1 VRHAA
6 ALLGSLLLAGAL
18 LAGCKA
24 PEPPPPAAEAR
35 YIVGEPYRLRDLWFY
50 PREDF
55 GLVETGL
62 ASVAGD
68 TRAGRRTPNGEVHDP
83 AALMAAHRTLQLPAV
98 VTVTNLENGRA
109 LAVRVNDRGPAD
121 PGRVIELS
129 RRAAELLGI
138 APGRPAQVRVAVE
151 GEPSRALAGGLPA
164 AEGSRPVIEAAPTAT
179 VERETLAPIAG
190 SRQAERVREG
200 RGPIVQ
206 AAASAL
212 SRAAPPLVL
221 PERVTQGP
229 AVPGQL
235 MVQGSSFGGRAA
247 AQRQA
252 SRLGGGARIEPFGP
266 PSRPEW
272 RVRLGPFA
280 TPAEADRALE
290 GAIRAGVTEARII
303 VD

>member
-1 VRHAA
+1 MKRPA
-6 ALLGSLLLAGAL
+6 ALLGPFLLGGAL
-18 LAGCKA
+18 LAGCRA
-24 PEPPPPAAEAR
+24 PAPPAPAPEAR
-35 YIVGEPYRLRDLWFY
+35 YIVGEPYQLRELWFY

-68 TRAGRRTPNGEVHDP
+68 ARAGRRTPNGELHDP

-129 RRAAELLGI
+129 RRAAELLGV
-138 APGRPAQVRVAVE
+138 APGRPAQVRLAVE

-164 AEGSRPVIEAAPTAT
+164 TEGSRPVIEAAPTAT

-190 SRQAERVREG
+190 ARQAERVREG
-200 RGPIVQ
+200 RGAVVQ
-206 AAASAL
+206 AAATSL
-212 SRAAPPLVL
+212 SPAVLPLAL

-229 AVPGQL
+229 AMPGRL
-235 MVQGSSFGGRAA
+235 VVQGSSFGSRAA

-252 SRLGGGARIEPFGP
+252 TRLGSGARVESFGP

-272 RVRLGPFA
+272 RVRLVPFA
-280 TPAEADRALE
+280 TPAEADRALD
-290 GAIRAGVTEARII
+290 GALRAGVTEARII
-303 VD
+303 VE